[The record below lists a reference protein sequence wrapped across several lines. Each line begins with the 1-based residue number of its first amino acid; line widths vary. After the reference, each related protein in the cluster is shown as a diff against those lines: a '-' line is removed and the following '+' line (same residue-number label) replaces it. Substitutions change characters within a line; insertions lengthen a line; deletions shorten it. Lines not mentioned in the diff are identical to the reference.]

1 MVPEMEMVREVTKL
15 KGDFGRNKESKWLT
29 DFNKLEDEAK
39 RKKRY
44 AAAAPYPFM
53 DVGASGGYTP
63 IHNCS
68 TCSKIEASMKVQGSC
83 NTIIHVDFLIIYLYS
98 LMVTIICT
106 LLAILLLLA

>member
-44 AAAAPYPFM
+44 AAATPYPF
-53 DVGASGGYTP
+53 V
-63 IHNCS
+63 
-68 TCSKIEASMKVQGSC
+68 V
-83 NTIIHVDFLIIYLYS
+83 
-98 LMVTIICT
+98 
-106 LLAILLLLA
+106 AILQYITVPLAQRLKPA